1 MILAGTIDPRKKL
14 VFVDEMRS
22 NTSLSP
28 QYAYSPKGRRAYAKV
43 LRNHGRTLRC
53 LRVRAWRGARF
64 VPGVEGYT
72 AATASEAYVEKSVR
86 VGLRRGQ
93 SVALDNLGAHK
104 NERPGS

>member
-1 MILAGTIDPRKKL
+1 MG
-14 VFVDEMRS
+14 EH
-22 NTSLSP
+22 
-28 QYAYSPKGRRAYAKV
+28 YAACEYERG
-43 LRNHGRTLRC
+43 
-53 LRVRAWRGARF
+53 GARF

-72 AATASEAYVEKSVR
+72 AATATEAYVEKSVR

>member
-14 VFVDEMRS
+14 VFVDKMRS

-64 VPGVEGYT
+64 VCLVWKAIQPPQPPRLTSKKVF
-72 AATASEAYVEKSVR
+72 
-86 VGLRRGQ
+86 
-93 SVALDNLGAHK
+93 ALV
-104 NERPGS
+104 